1 MNICIFHFLSTEIF
15 VSVLSELDKL
25 AKFRCDLDVTVQQI
39 NDLRPPLQMTK
50 SEVPIEEPH
59 FTKSIER
66 RLKLPASSMVHPRLW
81 RLMVLNVPLICF
93 NEPIGTHIIPAIF
106 LLKDL
111 IFFYCLSHT
120 GMLQRL
126 CEVLEYSE
134 LLDEASETKDPY
146 ERMVLIA
153 AFAVSAYGSSHVR
166 VGNPFTPLLG
176 ETYEN
181 VREDKG
187 FKYISEKVNT

>member
-1 MNICIFHFLSTEIF
+1 MNLCIFHFLSTEIF

-25 AKFRCDLDVTVQQI
+25 AKVRCDLDVTVQQI

-111 IFFYCLSHT
+111 LFFIASHIQECCSVFARCSST
-120 GMLQRL
+120 ANCWTRL
-126 CEVLEYSE
+126 RKPRTLMKEWY
-134 LLDEASETKDPY
+134 
-146 ERMVLIA
+146 
-153 AFAVSAYGSSHVR
+153 
-166 VGNPFTPLLG
+166 
-176 ETYEN
+176 
-181 VREDKG
+181 
-187 FKYISEKVNT
+187 